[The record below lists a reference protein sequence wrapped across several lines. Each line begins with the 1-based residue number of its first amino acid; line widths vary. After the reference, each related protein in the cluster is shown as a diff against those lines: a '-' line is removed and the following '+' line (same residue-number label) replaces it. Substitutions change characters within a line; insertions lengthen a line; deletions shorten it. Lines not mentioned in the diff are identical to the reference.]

1 MANQEEWAG
10 QVAASEGKAHI
21 RDCAQHVISKH
32 AHDES
37 ESCKAD
43 VDVACGNR
51 GARTYSVGACGKTL
65 GGDATQRPPH
75 ASQCGSAVPWG
86 GKGAAALTGEVQRG
100 KGRILLERSGQLL
113 GPLVADLAAYGT
125 RGAPAVGAASTCGK
139 RSQAA
144 QRNAPPA
151 CVGAAVV
158 PWGVG
163 GAPLCTHCRGS
174 AW

>member
-65 GGDATQRPPH
+65 GRTQH
-75 ASQCGSAVPWG
+75 NTTSQCGSAVPWG

-113 GPLVADLAAYGT
+113 GPLVADLAACGT

-144 QRNAPPA
+144 QRNAPP
-151 CVGAAVV
+151 
-158 PWGVG
+158 
-163 GAPLCTHCRGS
+163 H
-174 AW
+174 AWVRP

>member
-65 GGDATQRPPH
+65 GGDATQRPPQRRS
-75 ASQCGSAVPWG
+75 AAVQCRGVGRAPLHSRVRSSVVRVVFSSS
-86 GKGAAALTGEVQRG
+86 AAANSLAPLSP
-100 KGRILLERSGQLL
+100 ILL
-113 GPLVADLAAYGT
+113 PAA
-125 RGAPAVGAASTCGK
+125 RGAH
-139 RSQAA
+139 
-144 QRNAPPA
+144 PP
-151 CVGAAVV
+151 
-158 PWGVG
+158 
-163 GAPLCTHCRGS
+163 
-174 AW
+174 